1 MSADEQQRN
10 PNPTTPAAAP
20 AVPSVWTRPRRQ
32 KEQPALSRDQI
43 VAAAVRLLDAEG
55 IEALSMR
62 RLGSG
67 MGSAA
72 TSLYRHV
79 ANKDE
84 LIELVVDEV
93 YGELEVPEVPDSG
106 DPAGWRAAVALSG
119 HSLRAMGL
127 RHPWVASVLGQV
139 GLAHLGPNLMNM
151 SERMMALF
159 QSAGFPPGEA
169 DLAMK
174 AVISYVVGATTSEA
188 AYLSALARSGRS
200 EQEWLESLRPAA
212 EQALAEHPL
221 LAVEHSAR
229 EGRDPRTLREENF
242 DYGLQRVLDG
252 LEARLGHG

>member
-1 MSADEQQRN
+1 MSADEQLLS
-10 PNPTTPAAAP
+10 TAAP
-20 AVPSVWTRPRRQ
+20 AVASVWTRPRRREQ
-32 KEQPALSRDQI
+32 QPALSRTEI

-62 RLGSG
+62 KLGTG
-67 MGSAA
+67 MGAAA

-93 YGELEVPEVPDSG
+93 YGELEVPRADTPGE
-106 DPAGWRAAVALSG
+106 WREAVSRSG
-119 HSLRAMGL
+119 HSLRAMAL

-139 GLAHLGPNLMNM
+139 GPAHLGPNLMRM
-151 SERMMALF
+151 SERMLALF
-159 QSAGFPPGEA
+159 QTAGFPAGEA

-188 AYLSALARSGRS
+188 AYLSLLARSGQS

-212 EQALAEHPL
+212 EQASAGHPL
-221 LAVEHSAR
+221 PAGEHAAQ
-229 EGRDPRTLREENF
+229 EGRDPRKAREESF

-252 LEARLGHG
+252 LQARLGGG